1 MKRSL
6 LVTMLLV
13 PLLILAACAG
23 GEAEPPE
30 ATVRA
35 WLDAYYELDADR
47 LVALHIP
54 EHRQVQRPGYESWV
68 AEIQAALAQTGPASG
83 RSSMLRALW
92 TEPAPE
98 GTASYG
104 AWMELEVLSESDRE
118 SVIDARTPLGL
129 GRSIPL
135 RWKFR
140 LSKSGDQWLIH
151 GLSGFVPEG
160 VLIWMEVVVSDDQG
174 NSVPGAQ
181 VTVDVAGQPVTQLTD
196 DSGLAVFPDI
206 LSPVESRDV
215 TVVKEGFKTAGRGA
229 EFGFHPTLLWVEL
242 QPSVASFS
250 MTPPTPA
257 STPEA
262 GITINTT
269 DTTVRDARASIA
281 IGNTID
287 LSTIKPEK
295 LTDAPPAQG
304 TAYYGLFLMGVAGR
318 VAVMFDSAS
327 AVPNQGGGILYTG
340 TTDSGSLAN
349 SQQRSLRICC
359 GSSDVI
365 TTTLDYGDDSAP
377 ISYEITV
384 VSNSTKPYAQISV
397 STLRVGQVPGGTQ
410 RFMIADNLGGG
421 RFDGGTARLLQDV
434 DGDGSISRENSG
446 EVQPVLGATLQGE
459 GEAWEVIWVS
469 ASGRTVHLAPK
480 KSGVFRGQ
488 VRTLSGAEAIAGA
501 TIRLW
506 PGPFEAISADDG
518 SFTLK
523 AYTGDPWKI
532 LVSKEGYFPFTYDS
546 GLITESPGD
555 RITVGEG
562 TETSF
567 SIDLETLATETSGT
581 FTFGTVPIPNR
592 AGSFDGAR
600 GLAERHSSSGDFNY
614 SWFKATTV
622 GRVSLGSTVCAC
634 AEGQRGIVEL
644 GDRGSNALDQVTIPT
659 EGYVLGSSLQL
670 QVGFVYVSKA
680 REGLEGR
687 FVIFRVDSMSETA
700 VTISYLFR

>member
-1 MKRSL
+1 MKNSIV
-6 LVTMLLV
+6 VTMLLV

-30 ATVRA
+30 TTVRA

-54 EHRQVQRPGYESWV
+54 EQRQVQRPGYESWA
-68 AEIQAALAQTGPASG
+68 AEVQAAVAQTGPASA
-83 RSSMLRALW
+83 RSSMLRDLW

-118 SVIDARTPLGL
+118 SVIDARTPQGL

-215 TVVKEGFKTAGRGA
+215 TVVKEGFKRAGSGA

-242 QPSVASFS
+242 RPSVVSFS
-250 MTPPTPA
+250 MTLPTPRP
-257 STPEA
+257 TPVP
-262 GITINTT
+262 GSITINTT
-269 DTTVRDARASIA
+269 DITIRDAMASIA
-281 IGNTID
+281 IGNAID
-287 LSTIKPEK
+287 LSTVKPEK

-304 TAYYGLFLMGVAGR
+304 TAYYGLFLMGVAGH

-327 AVPNQGGGILYTG
+327 AAPNYGGGILYTG
-340 TTDSGSLAN
+340 TTNSGFLAN
-349 SQQRSLRICC
+349 AQQRTLSNCC
-359 GSSDVI
+359 GGSGVI
-365 TTTLDYGDDSAP
+365 TATLDYGDDSAP

-384 VSNSTKPYAQISV
+384 VSNSAQPYADIRV
-397 STLRVGQVPGGTQ
+397 STLRVGQLPDSTQ
-410 RFMIADNLGGG
+410 RFMIADNMGGG

-434 DGDGSISRENSG
+434 DGDGAISRENSG

-459 GEAWEVIWVS
+459 GEAWEVAWVS
-469 ASGRTVHLAPK
+469 ASGRTTQLVAK
-480 KSGVFRGQ
+480 ERGVIRGQ
-488 VRTLSGAEAIAGA
+488 VRTLAGAEAILGA
-501 TIRLW
+501 TLQLW

-518 SFTLK
+518 SFTLE
-523 AYTGDPWKI
+523 AYTGDLWKI
-532 LVSKEGYFPFTYDS
+532 LVSKEGYFPFIYDS
-546 GLITESPGD
+546 ELITQSPGD
-555 RITVGEG
+555 RITVVEG

-567 SIDLETLATETSGT
+567 NIDLEPLATEISGT
-581 FTFGTVPIPNR
+581 FAFGLTTPIPNI
-592 AGSFDGAR
+592 AGSFDGAL

-614 SWFKATTV
+614 IFPGPRPS
-622 GRVSLGSTVCAC
+622 VCAC

-644 GDRGSNALDQVTIPT
+644 GDRGSTALDQVTIPT
-659 EGYVLGSSLQL
+659 EGYVLGSNLQL

-680 REGLEGR
+680 REGLEGH
-687 FVIFRVDSMSETA
+687 FVIFRVDSITETA
-700 VTISYLFR
+700 VTVSYLFR